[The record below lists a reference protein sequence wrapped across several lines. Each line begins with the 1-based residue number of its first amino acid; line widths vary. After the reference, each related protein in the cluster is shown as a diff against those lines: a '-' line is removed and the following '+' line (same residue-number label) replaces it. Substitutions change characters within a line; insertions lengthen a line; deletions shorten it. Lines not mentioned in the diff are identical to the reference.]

1 MELASH
7 QTTYFTAY
15 ESSYCDYPPPE
26 FMTTKRGQ
34 IKDEESLQIALKF
47 SYCWTASGSIY
58 IQILLPFVT
67 FYSLMWLV
75 VDVDKH

>member
-34 IKDEESLQIALKF
+34 IKDEESLQNALKF
-47 SYCWTASGSIY
+47 SYC
-58 IQILLPFVT
+58 
-67 FYSLMWLV
+67 
-75 VDVDKH
+75 